1 MMSLWTHGR
10 HRVPRKTQLPSH
22 TLSRFMSSRNAY
34 PAPLTYAQLNFS
46 KVVKNCLVANIL
58 DIASGDLRSAKRKLA

>member
-1 MMSLWTHGR
+1 
-10 HRVPRKTQLPSH
+10 
-22 TLSRFMSSRNAY
+22 MSSRNAY